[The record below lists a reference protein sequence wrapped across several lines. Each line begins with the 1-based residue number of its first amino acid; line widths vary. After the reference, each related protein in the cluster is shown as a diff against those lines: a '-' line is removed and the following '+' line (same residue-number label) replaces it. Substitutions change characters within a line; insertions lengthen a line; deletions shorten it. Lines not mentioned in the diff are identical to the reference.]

1 MDKPLVITRHAR
13 EAMMMR
19 RVSMDDVIE
28 TIQHPEVT
36 DKSHNNQ
43 KRYFRGQICVVT
55 MDGYRNV
62 TVKTVLFRIAD
73 TWTDKDVRLRK

>member
-1 MDKPLVITRHAR
+1 MDKPLVITKHAR

-19 RVSMDDVIE
+19 RVSMDDVLD
-28 TIQHPEVT
+28 TLHRPEVT
-36 DKSHNNQ
+36 DKDHNNN

-55 MDGYRNV
+55 MERSREV

-73 TWTDKDVRLRK
+73 VWTDKDIRLRK